1 MNDFISENFRF
12 IGIFVLLFVAWR
24 WLAAAMKSSQRNGK
38 TNFSGPWNAPA
49 PASVR
54 RAMAV
59 DSLGLTSAIRA
70 SAIRAAQQKSQDTVF
85 QQSQTEVH
93 MNPISALVFIVFVG
107 GAVLSHLAGLPIGI
121 TIVLA
126 LTGIFLGYSIKM
138 AQQWER
144 AVILRLGKLQAVKG
158 PGLFILIPIVDA
170 VATWIDQRIRTTEVN
185 AEQALTKDTVPVN
198 VDAIV
203 FWMVH
208 DAERAA
214 LEIADYNSAVQRV
227 AQTSLREMIGS
238 SVLSELLSER
248 KTADANLKEV
258 IGAKTAEWGVTVNSV
273 EIRDV
278 AIPDNLQDAMSRQ
291 AQAEREKQARV
302 ILGSAEEEVAQKFVN
317 AAKLYASSPEALQ
330 LRAMNIIYET
340 TKERG
345 ATILMP
351 TSMVDAMNP
360 GAAAFA
366 LNMAR
371 TDAGQPAASVPSV
384 PRKDG

>member
-1 MNDFISENFRF
+1 MSPILILAIVVAIIIWGRLMS
-12 IGIFVLLFVAWR
+12 VLRGPRTRSQPTPA
-24 WLAAAMKSSQRNGK
+24 KSW
-38 TNFSGPWNAPA
+38 TAP
-49 PASVR
+49 
-54 RAMAV
+54 
-59 DSLGLTSAIRA
+59 
-70 SAIRAAQQKSQDTVF
+70 Q
-85 QQSQTEVH
+85 QQSSWTRSPTNNQNRQELH
-93 MNPISALVFIVFVG
+93 MNAISALIFIVFIG
-107 GAVLSHLAGLPIGI
+107 GAALSYAAHTPIAVPILLA
-121 TIVLA
+121 VV
-126 LTGIFLGYSIKM
+126 GIFLGYSVKM

-144 AVILRLGKLQAVKG
+144 AVVLRLGKLHGVKG
-158 PGLFILIPIVDA
+158 PGLFILVPIFDQIA
-170 VATWIDQRIRTTEVN
+170 VWIDQRIRTTEVN

-248 KTADANLKEV
+248 KEADATLKDVIGSKTAD
-258 IGAKTAEWGVTVNSV
+258 WGVTVNSV

-278 AIPDNLQDAMSRQ
+278 AIPANLQDAMSRQ

-317 AAKLYASSPEALQ
+317 AAKLYAQSPEALQ

-366 LNMAR
+366 LNMAKN
-371 TDAGQPAASVPSV
+371 DASKPAPSTAPSVPSAGN
-384 PRKDG
+384 RS

>member
-1 MNDFISENFRF
+1 MSLFPFVVGAILFWIVLTNVMGK
-12 IGIFVLLFVAWR
+12 IGK
-24 WLAAAMKSSQRNGK
+24 MKDQ
-38 TNFSGPWNAPA
+38 PA
-49 PASVR
+49 PAFVR
-54 RAMAV
+54 RAADM
-59 DSLGLTSAIRA
+59 DSLGLTAA
-70 SAIRAAQQKSQDTVF
+70 VRAARNNNISQQTS
-85 QQSQTEVH
+85 TEVH
-93 MNPISALVFIVFVG
+93 MNAISAVVFLLFVG
-107 GAVLSHLAGLPIGI
+107 GAALSHLSGMPIAL

-126 LTGIFLGYSIKM
+126 LIGIFLGYSIKM

-144 AVILRLGKLQAVKG
+144 AVVLRLGKLHSVKG
-158 PGLFILIPIVDA
+158 PGLFILIPILDA
-170 VATWIDQRIRTTEVN
+170 VTTWVDQRIRTTEVN

-208 DAERAA
+208 DPERAA
-214 LEIADYNSAVQRV
+214 LEIIDYVSAVQRV

-238 SVLSELLSER
+238 SVLSALLSDR
-248 KTADANLKEV
+248 KAADAELKAV
-258 IGAKTAEWGVTVNSV
+258 IGSKTAEWGVTVNSV

-278 AIPDNLQDAMSRQ
+278 AIPANLQDAMSRQ

-317 AAKLYASSPEALQ
+317 AAKLYATSPEALQ

-371 TDAGQPAASVPSV
+371 NDGGQDAPSTSVPQV
-384 PRKDG
+384 PKS

>member
-1 MNDFISENFRF
+1 M
-12 IGIFVLLFVAWR
+12 
-24 WLAAAMKSSQRNGK
+24 
-38 TNFSGPWNAPA
+38 
-49 PASVR
+49 
-54 RAMAV
+54 
-59 DSLGLTSAIRA
+59 
-70 SAIRAAQQKSQDTVF
+70 
-85 QQSQTEVH
+85 
-93 MNPISALVFIVFVG
+93 
-107 GAVLSHLAGLPIGI
+107 
-121 TIVLA
+121 
-126 LTGIFLGYSIKM
+126 
-138 AQQWER
+138 
-144 AVILRLGKLQAVKG
+144 
-158 PGLFILIPIVDA
+158 
-170 VATWIDQRIRTTEVN
+170 
-185 AEQALTKDTVPVN
+185 PVN

-248 KTADANLKEV
+248 KEADATLKSV

-278 AIPDNLQDAMSRQ
+278 AIPANLQDAMSRQ

-302 ILGSAEEEVAQKFVN
+302 TLGAAEEEVAQKFVN
-317 AAKLYASSPEALQ
+317 AAKLYAQSPEALQ

-351 TSMVDAMNP
+351 SAMVDAMNP

-366 LNMAR
+366 LNMSR
-371 TDAGQPAASVPSV
+371 IDAGALPNPPPSGPSVPSAG
-384 PRKDG
+384 KNNG